1 MGMAGSWAEGR
12 RPGRCMVASLGWLA
26 VSGQVE
32 VASHVHRHVFT
43 QGTGQISF
51 QIGT

>member
-12 RPGRCMVASLGWLA
+12 PGKYMVAPPGWLA
-26 VSGQVE
+26 ASGQVE
-32 VASHVHRHVFT
+32 VAFHVHGHVFT

-51 QIGT
+51 WFGT